1 MQIGQFVFELF
12 KWLPGVTDRQS
23 NSYTQVITI
32 PSKRLFQRRFAVR
45 LFQRRF
51 AVKMLSELVNID
63 MRCRFPECSLEA
75 IGISTIFRGRPLT
88 PTVRAGKGMGDKVKV
103 G

>member
-1 MQIGQFVFELF
+1 
-12 KWLPGVTDRQS
+12 
-23 NSYTQVITI
+23 
-32 PSKRLFQRRFAVR
+32 
-45 LFQRRF
+45 
-51 AVKMLSELVNID
+51 MLSELVNID